1 MILLRERVCQSGSS
15 RNEMEKHFVFCHF
28 LSCISSG
35 KETRVVQ
42 EKYSFLNDDA
52 FIVLVSGECLI
63 AQILQK
69 K

>member
-1 MILLRERVCQSGSS
+1 
-15 RNEMEKHFVFCHF
+15 MEKHFVFCHF
-28 LSCISSG
+28 HPYTTSG

-69 K
+69 KK

>member
-1 MILLRERVCQSGSS
+1 MKWKNILYFVIFFRVYVQ
-15 RNEMEKHFVFCHF
+15 
-28 LSCISSG
+28 SG

-69 K
+69 KNNVTEENMKDFHT